1 MTEQAAATLKR
12 TSDASVKLIRDS
24 LDALNRG
31 DNQAMADMLT
41 DDVEWHEIGRVEPI
55 VGKEALGARYMA
67 ADAPAYEIHGE
78 LHDVLANDDHAI
90 ALVTATAQMG
100 GRTLTYRTAEIFHI
114 RDGKI
119 SARWAFSDDTGAIN
133 QFFGGA

>member
-1 MTEQAAATLKR
+1 MNEQSAATLKR

-31 DNQAMADMLT
+31 DVQAAADFLA
-41 DDVEWHEIGRVEPI
+41 DDVEWHEIGRAEPI
-55 VGKEALGARYMA
+55 VGKAALAARYGA
-67 ADAPAYEIHGE
+67 AIPGWEITAE

-90 ALVTATAQMG
+90 ALVTATAGMG
-100 GRTLTYRTAEIFHI
+100 GRSFTYRTAEIFHI

-119 SARWAFSDDTGAIN
+119 AARWAFSDDTAAIN
-133 QFFGGA
+133 AFFAGT